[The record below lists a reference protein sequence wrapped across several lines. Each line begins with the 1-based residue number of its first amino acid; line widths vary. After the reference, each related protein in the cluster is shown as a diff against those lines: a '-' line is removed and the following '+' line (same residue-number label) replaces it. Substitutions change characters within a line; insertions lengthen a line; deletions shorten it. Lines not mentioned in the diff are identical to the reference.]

1 MKGIEMYAKIQ
12 ELKELGMSQNAVAA
26 QLGIN
31 RATVR
36 HYWNMR
42 ADEYSKYSCSIR
54 RISILDQYKSI
65 IAGWIMRFPCISS
78 AQICDWLKENYPYD
92 FKERT
97 VSRFVKA
104 LREEL
109 PPGLQTQVDFGEMA
123 LPNADGTGSTKVR
136 FAAFVLS
143 HSRYKFVY
151 FQSRPFHTV
160 DLITAMNACFV
171 YFGGMTEEYVFD
183 QDSVVCAAENAGDII
198 YTHEFEAFRQRCGFR
213 VHLCRAADPE
223 SKGKIENVV
232 RYVKH
237 GFLEN
242 RLYPFDDSTLNH
254 CGVSWLERT
263 ANAKQHGTTHK
274 VPAEMFR
281 EEREHLRPLPDTV
294 ESCSATVLRTVRKDN
309 TIVYCSNRYSVPVGT
324 YTTQKEVE
332 IEAVDGILKIYTVF
346 HEPICEHRI
355 SPERGKLIKNKNHD
369 RDKTE
374 ASVRTLPLIPHIE
387 KMLKK
392 RMMLEMQYSQILKS
406 DFDRT
411 FDGFV
416 CRDNTGAIITPEYV
430 TRHFKDVVKK
440 YKLRPLRFHDLRHSC
455 ASLLLAN
462 GVSMKAIQDWLGHST
477 FNVTANFYSH
487 LDYQSRVSSAEVI
500 ANALGDE
507 AETEE
512 NESTNEKTG
521 S

>member
-1 MKGIEMYAKIQ
+1 MKGIKMYAKIQ
-12 ELKELGMSQNAVAA
+12 ELKELGMSQNAVSA

-36 HYWNMR
+36 HYWNMS

-54 RISILDQYKSI
+54 RISILDQYKNI

-97 VSRFVKA
+97 VSRYVKA
-104 LREEL
+104 LREELGIPRSAPPREYSAVEEL
-109 PPGLQTQVDFGEMA
+109 PPGLQTQVDFGEMV
-123 LPNADGTGSTKVR
+123 LPNADGKGSTKVR

-160 DLITAMNACFV
+160 DLITAMNACFA

-183 QDSVVCAAENAGDII
+183 QDSVVCVAENAGDII
-198 YTHEFEAFRQRCGFR
+198 YTHEFETFRQRCGFR

-254 CGVSWLERT
+254 CSISWLERT

-274 VPAEMFR
+274 VPAEVFR
-281 EEREHLRPLPDTV
+281 EEREHLQPLPDTV
-294 ESCSATVLRTVRKDN
+294 ESCSATILRTVRKDN
-309 TIVYCSNRYSVPVGT
+309 TIVYCSNRYSVPIGT

-346 HEPICEHRI
+346 HELICEHRI

-369 RDKTE
+369 RDTSSPIDALQETLNEQLDWE
-374 ASVRTLPLIPHIE
+374 ADAFLAGIRADKPRYARDQFRLIQSLLDKYGKEKLLQAIGFCDANRFFSANTVRDLLNAAVLTADSNQNAETAPVRTLPVDKPAYHVTVE
-387 KMLKK
+387 K
-392 RMMLEMQYSQILKS
+392 
-406 DFDRT
+406 
-411 FDGFV
+411 
-416 CRDNTGAIITPEYV
+416 
-430 TRHFKDVVKK
+430 
-440 YKLRPLRFHDLRHSC
+440 RPLNVY
-455 ASLLLAN
+455 A
-462 GVSMKAIQDWLGHST
+462 KAG
-477 FNVTANFYSH
+477 
-487 LDYQSRVSSAEVI
+487 
-500 ANALGDE
+500 
-507 AETEE
+507 ET
-512 NESTNEKTG
+512 
-521 S
+521 

>member
-12 ELKELGMSQNAVAA
+12 ELKELGMSQNAVAV

-36 HYWNMR
+36 HYWNMS

-109 PPGLQTQVDFGEMA
+109 GIPRSAPPREYSAVEELPPGLQTQVDFGEMA

-160 DLITAMNACFV
+160 DLITAMNACFA

-232 RYVKH
+232 RYIKH

-254 CGVSWLERT
+254 CGISWLERT

-274 VPAEMFR
+274 VPAEVFR

-294 ESCSATVLRTVRKDN
+294 ESCSATILRTVLKDN
-309 TIVYCSNRYSVPVGT
+309 TIVIAMATSG
-324 YTTQKEVE
+324 
-332 IEAVDGILKIYTVF
+332 
-346 HEPICEHRI
+346 
-355 SPERGKLIKNKNHD
+355 KNK
-369 RDKTE
+369 DKDKID
-374 ASVRTLPLIPHIE
+374 AVLD
-387 KMLKK
+387 
-392 RMMLEMQYSQILKS
+392 QISYPK
-406 DFDRT
+406 
-411 FDGFV
+411 
-416 CRDNTGAIITPEYV
+416 P
-430 TRHFKDVVKK
+430 
-440 YKLRPLRFHDLRHSC
+440 
-455 ASLLLAN
+455 
-462 GVSMKAIQDWLGHST
+462 
-477 FNVTANFYSH
+477 
-487 LDYQSRVSSAEVI
+487 
-500 ANALGDE
+500 
-507 AETEE
+507 
-512 NESTNEKTG
+512 
-521 S
+521 